1 MKLASELY
9 SRLSGVALIIIAM
22 TASLVTG
29 TNSSVDENAVIA
41 TRQKSMSYG
50 NGLDIPSGRQLP
62 HQS

>member
-9 SRLSGVALIIIAM
+9 SRLSCVTLAFIAM
-22 TASLVTG
+22 TVSLVAG
-29 TNSSVDENAVIA
+29 TNSSVDEKAIIA
-41 TRQKSMSYG
+41 TRQKSLTYG